1 MKVTIENIISIMRV
15 KYFLDISCYEESF
28 LEKTV
33 NFRILETQ
41 CGKIDEYI
49 AFLSGNP
56 SESDLLSD
64 SLNNYYSEFFR
75 NPLTFLMLEQIVFPK
90 VFCEKNNSHSEEIR
104 IWSAG
109 CSTGQEP
116 YSLAILAE
124 DYRSTNQKNVS
135 VRIFATDKSE
145 RELQS
150 ARKGI
155 YHLRSVQNAKLQ
167 YLNKYFSNSGEFY
180 SINSNIREL
189 IDFSLL
195 DLLDES
201 GGAPPTSI
209 YGDFDI
215 IMCSNLLFYYKP
227 EIQKRIL
234 TRLCN
239 SLVDSGFLI
248 TGEAEVGIVKTFCKF
263 KQYAAPAA
271 IFIRQ

>member
-15 KYFLDISCYEESF
+15 KYSLDISCYEESF

-33 NFRILETQ
+33 NYRVAESQ
-41 CGKIDEYI
+41 CGTIDKYI
-49 AFLSGNP
+49 AFLRSNP

-75 NPLTFLMLEQIVFPK
+75 NPLTFLIIEQIVFPK
-90 VFCEKNNSHSEEIR
+90 LFSEKSSHSEEIR

-109 CSTGQEP
+109 CSAGQEP
-116 YSLAILAE
+116 YSLAILAD
-124 DYRSTNQKNVS
+124 DYRSINQKNVS

-167 YLNKYFSNSGEFY
+167 YVNKYFSNSGEFY
-180 SINSNIREL
+180 SINANIRDL

-195 DLLDES
+195 DLLEES
-201 GGAPPTSI
+201 GGAPPASI
-209 YGDFDI
+209 YGDFDV

-239 SLVDSGFLI
+239 SLVDGGFLI
-248 TGEAEVGIVKTFCKF
+248 TSEAEVGIVKTFRKF